1 MEWPFSYS
9 TGPGKS
15 SVIQLCADVTECY
28 VLHLSNLKKL
38 PVALLELLTHP
49 KILLHGV
56 NIKNDCRKLSRDFP
70 EANGDKMIERCRDLG
85 VWSND
90 VLDTSGRWSLER
102 LVSEIVRHF
111 LRKYNYFQFN

>member
-1 MEWPFSYS
+1 MEWPFSFQ

-15 SVIQLCADVTECY
+15 AVIQLCADITECY
-28 VLHLSNLKKL
+28 VFHVSNLKKL
-38 PVALLELLTHP
+38 PVALLELLQNP

-70 EANGDKMIERCRDLG
+70 EANGDQMIERCRDLG

-102 LVSEIVRHF
+102 LVSEVVCF
-111 LRKYNYFQFN
+111 ALLFSLDFQ